1 MKISKHP
8 GKQKE
13 PNKILR
19 TAALQFISDINPSRF
34 SRNLR
39 KLLLDY
45 ISQNK
50 DCLPVDFNVMLND
63 LNNLFELLDKID
75 NVQQK

>member
-1 MKISKHP
+1 MKKDKHAF
-8 GKQKE
+8 KQKE
-13 PNKILR
+13 SNDGLQ
-19 TAALQFISDINPSRF
+19 TAALQFIADCTPFRF

-50 DCLPVDFNVMLND
+50 DCLPVWKYQPFNSQSAI
-63 LNNLFELLDKID
+63 FI
-75 NVQQK
+75 